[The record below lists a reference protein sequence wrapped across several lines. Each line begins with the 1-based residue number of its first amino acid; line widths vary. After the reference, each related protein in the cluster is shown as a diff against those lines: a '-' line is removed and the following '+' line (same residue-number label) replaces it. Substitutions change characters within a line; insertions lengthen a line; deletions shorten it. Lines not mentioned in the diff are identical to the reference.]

1 MAKIV
6 NKEEKRKQIALACKD
21 LFLEK
26 GLNVSVSELAKV
38 ANIGKGTIYQY
49 FTNKEDIIFEI
60 VNILLITH
68 NEKKLKEINSV
79 NNTKDKI
86 KMFFKFYYDEE
97 EIELRRL
104 YKKFISISLTNS
116 SKEMIEFNT
125 KCENEYFEWFENIL
139 KEGIENNEIKK
150 EALNL
155 SRGLFAMG
163 LGCFIVSE
171 VTHSIDNLEQELNS
185 TIDYIWDLIKK

>member
-150 EALNL
+150 SSLNL

-171 VTHSIDNLEQELNS
+171 VTHSIDDLEQELNS